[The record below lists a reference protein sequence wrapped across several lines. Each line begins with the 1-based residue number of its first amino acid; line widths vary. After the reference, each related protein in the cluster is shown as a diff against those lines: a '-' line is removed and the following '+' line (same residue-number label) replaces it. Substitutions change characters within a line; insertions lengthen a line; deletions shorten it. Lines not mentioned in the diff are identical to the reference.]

1 LWLSDRGLVL
11 EAFSFYGTLVSVGEC
26 GEEVMARIN
35 VVRRARIAVTAAF
48 VLGSVGC
55 ASNNVN
61 VATYFG
67 GGPPKPRAVVVS
79 DFALAPGTVSVEGG
93 LAPTYRRKLGKVTP
107 DQLKVELTTAVNEE
121 VSGAMVA
128 ALVDGGLPA
137 TTSAPADGSESTVV
151 VSGNIRR
158 VDDKDRMKRRL
169 SGLAPFHDNV
179 LAEVQVS
186 QEVGGARK
194 ELLTFVGEPADGRK
208 PAAPATTASM
218 APETTGSVSSEK
230 LTPTLAAEA
239 RRLGKASATR
249 ILAFA
254 AEQGWISRPN

>member
-1 LWLSDRGLVL
+1 
-11 EAFSFYGTLVSVGEC
+11 
-26 GEEVMARIN
+26 MARIK
-35 VVRRARIAVTAAF
+35 VALRRARIAVTAAS

-67 GGPPKPRAVVVS
+67 GGPQKPRAVVVS
-79 DFALAPGTVSVEGG
+79 DFALAPGTVSIDGG

-107 DQLKVELTTAVNEE
+107 DQLKAELTTAVNVE

-137 TTSAPADGSESTVV
+137 TTNTPADGGESTVV
-151 VSGNIRR
+151 VTGNIRR

-186 QEVGGARK
+186 QEVAGARK
-194 ELLTFVGEPADGRK
+194 ELLSFVGDPVDGRK
-208 PAAPATTASM
+208 TGASATAAPATTASA

-254 AEQGWISRPN
+254 AEQGWITHPN

>member
-1 LWLSDRGLVL
+1 M
-11 EAFSFYGTLVSVGEC
+11 EIMCQSVDVER
-26 GEEVMARIN
+26 EVMARIN
-35 VVRRARIAVTAAF
+35 VVLRRARIAVTAASVF
-48 VLGSVGC
+48 GLVGC

-79 DFALAPGTVSVEGG
+79 EFDVAPGTVSVENG
-93 LAPTYRRKLGKVTP
+93 LAPTYRHKLGKVTP
-107 DQLKVELTTAVNEE
+107 DQLKAELSTAVNEE
-121 VSGAMVA
+121 VSGAMVS

-137 TTSAPADGSESTVV
+137 TTNAPADGSESTVV

-179 LAEVQVS
+179 VAEVQVS
-186 QEVGGARK
+186 QEVAGARK
-194 ELLTFVGEPADGRK
+194 ELLSFVGEGADARK
-208 PAAPATTASM
+208 PGASTTTVSTVPATT
-218 APETTGSVSSEK
+218 APETTGSVSAEK

-239 RRLGKASATR
+239 RRIGKASATR

-254 AEQGWISRPN
+254 AEQGWIIKPN

>member
-1 LWLSDRGLVL
+1 MFER
-11 EAFSFYGTLVSVGEC
+11 
-26 GEEVMARIN
+26 EVMARIN
-35 VVRRARIAVTAAF
+35 VVLRRARIAVTAAF

-79 DFALAPGTVSVEGG
+79 DFALAPGTVSVDGG

-107 DQLKVELTTAVNEE
+107 DQLKAELTTAVNEE
-121 VSGAMVA
+121 VSGAMVS

-137 TTSAPADGSESTVV
+137 TTAAPADGTESTVV
-151 VSGNIRR
+151 VTGNIRR
-158 VDDKDRMKRRL
+158 VDAKDRMKRRL
-169 SGLAPFHDNV
+169 SGLGPFHDGV

-186 QEVGGARK
+186 QEVAGARK
-194 ELLTFVGEPADGRK
+194 ELLSFVGEPADARK
-208 PAAPATTASM
+208 PGASAAMASTAPATT
-218 APETTGSVSSEK
+218 APETTGSISSEK
-230 LTPTLAAEA
+230 LTPTIAAEA

-254 AEQGWISRPN
+254 AEQGWVSRPN